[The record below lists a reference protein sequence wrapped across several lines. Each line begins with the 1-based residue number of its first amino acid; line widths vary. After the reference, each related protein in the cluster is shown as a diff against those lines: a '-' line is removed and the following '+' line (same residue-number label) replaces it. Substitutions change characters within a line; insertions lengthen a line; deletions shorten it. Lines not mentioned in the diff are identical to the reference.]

1 MSPCYPFR
9 PIPGQ
14 CGPHRRG
21 PLPAP
26 PFDPQDYW
34 ATRKLVSSLFGSL
47 DTTKLDKVDVV
58 DPSTATEDGKAA
70 DAKSTY
76 KELTRI
82 SGMASDA
89 LVLAE
94 SKADKATRA
103 RPPLRQ
109 LKLHTT

>member
-1 MSPCYPFR
+1 MN
-9 PIPGQ
+9 
-14 CGPHRRG
+14 
-21 PLPAP
+21 
-26 PFDPQDYW
+26 
-34 ATRKLVSSLFGSL
+34 SLFGSL
-47 DTTKLDKVDVV
+47 DTTKLDKADVV
-58 DPSTATEDGKAA
+58 DPITATEDGKAA

-76 KELTRI
+76 EELTRI